1 MSAASDTP
9 SAAGDFD
16 VVGLG
21 FCCLDELLLLE
32 RIPRAEEQVT
42 VHDRALEGGGMAA
55 TAMVAVTRLGGR
67 AAFIGAIGDDATGAQ
82 IRQGFAAA
90 GVDVTQLWLHPGA
103 TSNRTFVLV
112 DRRNAARSF
121 LAQFGGCGTVPPSHL
136 DRQYLRRGRMLH
148 LSDPGPAALQAATW
162 ARASGQEVCYDG
174 THYHPDD
181 LALLPLVD
189 YLIVSRFFGREFAR
203 AHAIP
208 PGESLVA
215 VAQALRDHG
224 PPVVVITEGERGAV
238 CVEPAGAYRVPAFA
252 VEPMV
257 DTTGAG
263 DVYHGAFLF
272 ARARGCSVR
281 DSLLL
286 ASATAALKCRRL
298 GGRAG
303 IPSLAE
309 AEALMAS
316 GGEEGTRN
324 HDSPTARRRPDC

>member
-1 MSAASDTP
+1 MSAP
-9 SAAGDFD
+9 SNSSAPDFD

-42 VHDRALEGGGMAA
+42 VLERALEGGGMAA
-55 TAMVAVTRLGGR
+55 TAMVAVARLGGR
-67 AAFIGAIGDDATGAQ
+67 AAFIGAIGDDPTGAQ
-82 IRQGFAAA
+82 IKRGFESA
-90 GVDVTQLWLHPGA
+90 GVDVSQFRLQPGA

-121 LAQFGGCGTVPPSHL
+121 LAQFGTCGVVPPDHL
-136 DRQYLRRGRMLH
+136 DLHYLQRGRILH

-162 ARASGQEVCYDG
+162 ARASGQPVCYDG

-189 YLIVSRFFGREFAR
+189 YLIVSRFFAREFAR
-203 AHAIP
+203 AHDLP

-224 PPVVVITEGERGAV
+224 PPVVVITEGEHGAV
-238 CVEPAGAYRVPAFA
+238 CVEPAGTYRVPAFA

-272 ARARGCSVR
+272 ARVRGRAVR
-281 DSLLL
+281 DALLL

-303 IPSLAE
+303 IPTLAA
-309 AEALMAS
+309 AEALVAS
-316 GGEEGTRN
+316 AE
-324 HDSPTARRRPDC
+324 

>member
-1 MSAASDTP
+1 MSTP
-9 SAAGDFD
+9 APDFD

-42 VHDRALEGGGMAA
+42 VLERALEGGGMAA
-55 TAMVAVTRLGGR
+55 TALVAVARLGGR
-67 AAFIGAIGDDATGAQ
+67 AAFIGAIGDDPTGTQ
-82 IRQGFAAA
+82 IKRGFESA
-90 GVDVTQLWLHPGA
+90 GVDVTRFYHHPGT

-112 DRRNAARSF
+112 DQRNAARSF
-121 LAQFGGCGTVPPSHL
+121 LAQFGSCGAVPPDHL
-136 DRQYLRRGRMLH
+136 DRHYLRRGRILH

-162 ARASGQEVCYDG
+162 ARASGQLVCYDG

-189 YLIVSRFFGREFAR
+189 YLIVSRFFAREFAQ
-203 AHAIP
+203 AHGLP
-208 PGESLVA
+208 PGESLAV
-215 VAQALRDHG
+215 VAQALHDHG
-224 PPVVVITEGERGAV
+224 PPVVVITEGEHGAV
-238 CVEPAGAYRVPAFA
+238 CVEPAGTYRVPAFT

-272 ARARGCSVR
+272 ARVRGRSVR
-281 DSLLL
+281 ASLLL

-303 IPSLAE
+303 IPSLEE
-309 AEALMAS
+309 AENLVAS
-316 GGEEGTRN
+316 AE
-324 HDSPTARRRPDC
+324 

>member
-1 MSAASDTP
+1 MSAAS
-9 SAAGDFD
+9 SAPAATDDFD

-55 TAMVAVTRLGGR
+55 TAMVAVARLGGR

-82 IRQGFAAA
+82 IRHGFESA
-90 GVDVTQLWLHPGA
+90 GVDVTQLWLHPGS

-121 LAQFGGCGTVPPSHL
+121 LAQFGSCGAVPPGHL
-136 DRQYLRRGRMLH
+136 DRRYLQRGRILH
-148 LSDPGPAALQAATW
+148 LGDPGPAALQAATW
-162 ARASGQEVCYDG
+162 ARASGQAVCYDG

-203 AHAIP
+203 AHSIP

-215 VAQALRDHG
+215 VAQALRDRG
-224 PPVVVITEGERGAV
+224 PPVVVITEGELGAV
-238 CVEPAGAYRVPAFA
+238 CVEPAGTYRVPAFA
-252 VEPMV
+252 IAPMV
-257 DTTGAG
+257 DTTGAAMSTTG
-263 DVYHGAFLF
+263 RF
-272 ARARGCSVR
+272 CSR
-281 DSLLL
+281 
-286 ASATAALKCRRL
+286 
-298 GGRAG
+298 
-303 IPSLAE
+303 
-309 AEALMAS
+309 
-316 GGEEGTRN
+316 GTRTLSARLAPVSQR
-324 HDSPTARRRPDC
+324 HRSPEVPSARRPGRHSQLGRSRGTDEQWPPPCPSPVMTE

>member
-1 MSAASDTP
+1 MSAASNARA
-9 SAAGDFD
+9 AAGEFD

-42 VHDRALEGGGMAA
+42 VHGRALEGGGMAA
-55 TAMVAVTRLGGR
+55 TAMVAVARLGGR
-67 AAFIGAIGDDATGAQ
+67 AAFIGAIGDDATGTQ
-82 IRQGFAAA
+82 IKRGFESA
-90 GVDVTQLWLHPGA
+90 GVDVTQFFLHPGT

-121 LAQFGGCGTVPPSHL
+121 LAQFGSCGAVPSGHL
-136 DRQYLRRGRMLH
+136 DRRYLRRGRILH
-148 LSDPGPAALQAATW
+148 LSDSGPAALQAATW
-162 ARASGQEVCYDG
+162 ARASGQAVCYDG

-203 AHAIP
+203 AHGIS
-208 PGESLVA
+208 PGESLGA
-215 VAQALRDHG
+215 VARALRDRG
-224 PPVVVITEGERGAV
+224 PPVVVITEGEHGAV
-238 CVEPAGAYRVPAFA
+238 CVEPAGSYRVPAFA
-252 VEPMV
+252 VAPMV

-272 ARARGCSVR
+272 ARARGRSVR

-303 IPSLAE
+303 IPSLEE
-309 AEALMAS
+309 AEGLVA
-316 GGEEGTRN
+316 GVEG
-324 HDSPTARRRPDC
+324 

>member
-1 MSAASDTP
+1 MSAAS
-9 SAAGDFD
+9 SAPAATDDFD

-42 VHDRALEGGGMAA
+42 LHERALEGGGMAA
-55 TAMVAVTRLGGR
+55 TAMVAVARLGGR
-67 AAFIGAIGDDATGAQ
+67 AAFIGAIGDDATGVQ
-82 IRQGFAAA
+82 IRHGFESA
-90 GVDVTQLWLHPGA
+90 GVDVTQLWLHPGS

-121 LAQFGGCGTVPPSHL
+121 LAQFGSCGAVPPGHL
-136 DRQYLRRGRMLH
+136 DRRYLQRGRILH
-148 LSDPGPAALQAATW
+148 LGDPGPAALQAATW
-162 ARASGQEVCYDG
+162 ARASGQAVCYDG

-203 AHAIP
+203 AHGIP

-215 VAQALRDHG
+215 VAQALRDRG
-224 PPVVVITEGERGAV
+224 PPVVVITEGELGAV
-238 CVEPAGAYRVPAFA
+238 CVEPAGTYRVPAFA
-252 VEPMV
+252 IAPMV

-272 ARARGCSVR
+272 ARTRGRSVR

-303 IPSLAE
+303 IPSLRE
-309 AEALMAS
+309 AEALVS
-316 GGEEGTRN
+316 DHWPVT
-324 HDSPTARRRPDC
+324 STP

>member
-1 MSAASDTP
+1 M
-9 SAAGDFD
+9 
-16 VVGLG
+16 
-21 FCCLDELLLLE
+21 
-32 RIPRAEEQVT
+32 
-42 VHDRALEGGGMAA
+42 
-55 TAMVAVTRLGGR
+55 
-67 AAFIGAIGDDATGAQ
+67 
-82 IRQGFAAA
+82 
-90 GVDVTQLWLHPGA
+90 
-103 TSNRTFVLV
+103 
-112 DRRNAARSF
+112 
-121 LAQFGGCGTVPPSHL
+121 
-136 DRQYLRRGRMLH
+136 
-148 LSDPGPAALQAATW
+148 
-162 ARASGQEVCYDG
+162 
-174 THYHPDD
+174 
-181 LALLPLVD
+181 
-189 YLIVSRFFGREFAR
+189 SRFFGREFAR

-215 VAQALRDHG
+215 VAQALRDPG

>member
-1 MSAASDTP
+1 MNTSAAP
-9 SAAGDFD
+9 DFD

-42 VHDRALEGGGMAA
+42 VHERALEGGGMAA
-55 TAMVAVTRLGGR
+55 TAMVAVARLGGR
-67 AAFIGAIGDDATGAQ
+67 AAFIGAIGDDPTGAQ
-82 IRQGFAAA
+82 IKRGFESA
-90 GVDVTQLWLHPGA
+90 GVDVSAAVRLHPGT

-121 LAQFGGCGTVPPSHL
+121 LAQFGTCGAVPPDHL
-136 DRQYLRRGRMLH
+136 DRHYLQRGRILH

-162 ARASGQEVCYDG
+162 ARASGQPVCYDG

-189 YLIVSRFFGREFAR
+189 YLIVSRFFAREFAQ
-203 AHAIP
+203 AHGLP

-215 VAQALRDHG
+215 VAQALHDHG
-224 PPVVVITEGERGAV
+224 PPVVVITEGEHGAV
-238 CVEPAGAYRVPAFA
+238 CMEPAGTYRVPAFA

-272 ARARGCSVR
+272 ARSRGRSVR

-303 IPSLAE
+303 IPTLEE
-309 AEALMAS
+309 AENLVAS
-316 GGEEGTRN
+316 AE
-324 HDSPTARRRPDC
+324 

>member
-1 MSAASDTP
+1 MSAAS
-9 SAAGDFD
+9 SAPAATDDFD

-21 FCCLDELLLLE
+21 FCCLDELLLLDH
-32 RIPRAEEQVT
+32 IPRAEEQVT

-55 TAMVAVTRLGGR
+55 TAMVAVARLGGR

-82 IRQGFAAA
+82 IRHGFESA
-90 GVDVTQLWLHPGA
+90 GVDVTQLWLHPGS

-121 LAQFGGCGTVPPSHL
+121 LAQFGSCGAVPPGHP
-136 DRQYLRRGRMLH
+136 DRQYLQRGRILH

-162 ARASGQEVCYDG
+162 ARASGQAVCYDG

-203 AHAIP
+203 AHGIP

-215 VAQALRDHG
+215 VAQALRDRG
-224 PPVVVITEGERGAV
+224 PPVVVITEGELGAV
-238 CVEPAGAYRVPAFA
+238 CVEPAGTYRVPAFA
-252 VEPMV
+252 IAPMV

-272 ARARGCSVR
+272 ARARGRSVR

-309 AEALMAS
+309 AEALLAS
-316 GGEEGTRN
+316 GGEEGTN
-324 HDSPTARRRPDC
+324 HHDSPRARPRPDR